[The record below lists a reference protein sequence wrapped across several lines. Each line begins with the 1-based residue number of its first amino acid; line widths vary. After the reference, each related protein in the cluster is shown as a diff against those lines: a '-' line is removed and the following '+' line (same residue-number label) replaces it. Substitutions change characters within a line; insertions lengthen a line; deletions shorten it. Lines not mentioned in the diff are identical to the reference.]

1 MYRPVITASS
11 AELHFVIPWRT
22 RKAALFLQGAAALW
36 LGVAILGQLLFAF
49 YVADFY
55 GRTAIQGDWKA
66 WNKVLVAGHIPGDTA
81 GNTVLALH
89 LLFAVVVMLSGAA
102 QLVPVVRRHWPRV
115 HRWNGRLFLISAMIA
130 SVGGVFMIWTRHIA
144 GDQLVGRL
152 SMSLDALLIL
162 GFASLALR
170 EARAGRFG
178 AHRRW
183 ALRLFLAVSG
193 VWFFRVGLMFWL
205 AVNQAPVGFDP
216 DTFTGPFLTF
226 LGFAEYLLPLAVL
239 ELYFWSQKC
248 QNVPGKVAM
257 ASALTLLTLMMAVG
271 IVAAFAG
278 LWLPHL

>member
-1 MYRPVITASS
+1 MNRPAIAVSPM
-11 AELHFVIPWRT
+11 ELHYPIPWRT
-22 RKAALFLQGAAALW
+22 RKAAKALRGAAALW

-55 GRTAIQGDWKA
+55 GRTAARGDWKA
-66 WNKVLVAGHIPGDTA
+66 WNTVLVAGHIQGDTV
-81 GNTVLALH
+81 GNTVLATH
-89 LLFAVVVMLSGAA
+89 LLCAVLVMLSGAA
-102 QLVPVVRRHWPRV
+102 QLVPLVRRRWPRV
-115 HRWNGRLFLISAMIA
+115 HRWNGRFFLASSAIA

-144 GDQLVGRL
+144 GDQLTGRL

-162 GFASLALR
+162 VFAALAFR
-170 EARAGRFG
+170 DARARRFD

-226 LGFAEYLLPLAVL
+226 LGFAEYLIPLAVL
-239 ELYFWSQKC
+239 ELYFTAEKA
-248 QNVPGKVAM
+248 QNAPCKLAM
-257 ASALTLLTLMMAVG
+257 ACGLVALTLMMAVG
-271 IVAAFAG
+271 IAAAFAG